1 MGQPVKGEDAMIK
14 KLAAAG
20 FALAMVLGLSPA
32 APSAAAEKE
41 IVLALWDE
49 VQKPIIQQS
58 IDKFNAKF
66 KGKYK
71 ASIAQTPW
79 GEFWTKLDA
88 SLPTS
93 NAPDV
98 MWMNVFLPKYANGNV
113 LEPLNKYIAK
123 EKFNLN
129 QYVPGRVAAFNY
141 NKQQYA
147 LPKGMDAVF
156 VAYNKE
162 IFDKYK
168 VSYPRKNWNWKSM
181 ETLANSLRRGIDAAG
196 GSEFPIAMELDLQPS
211 YSNFLHQDGA
221 DFVTLDKKRTL
232 AGTPAGIQ
240 TIQSVVD
247 LMNKKLMA
255 PYTVLSETKAS
266 DLFISGK
273 AGIIF
278 VGSWKAKVLE
288 DSSLGKAQ
296 KIGLVPMPKRK
307 LNNHSVAGGL
317 GYAMAKNSKNKDGA
331 WELIKYITGRQ
342 SMTREAVNNIDFPAR
357 PDAQGAYAR
366 GFKNIDANVIVEVTK
381 TAVPY
386 PHNGL
391 PATLT
396 PLQNAIALAFS
407 GKAPVAETVQKGAAE
422 TQRLIDEANK

>member
-1 MGQPVKGEDAMIK
+1 MIK

-20 FALAMVLGLSPA
+20 IALALALGLSPA

-49 VQKPIIQQS
+49 VQKPVIQQS
-58 IDKFNAKF
+58 IDKFNARF
-66 KGKYK
+66 KGKYR
-71 ASIAQTPW
+71 ATIAQTPW

-88 SLPTS
+88 SLPTR

-98 MWMNVFLPKYANGNV
+98 MWMNVFLPKYANGNQ
-113 LEPLNKYIAK
+113 LEPLDSYIAK
-123 EKFNLN
+123 EKFNLK

-141 NKQQYA
+141 GKKQYA

-181 ETLANSLRRGIDAAG
+181 ETLANSLRRNIASAG
-196 GSEFPIAMELDLQPS
+196 GNEFPIAMELDMQPS
-211 YSNFLHQDGA
+211 YANFLHQDGA
-221 DFVTLDKKRTL
+221 DFLTLNKKKTL
-232 AGTPAGIQ
+232 AATPAGLK

-247 LMNKKLMA
+247 LMDKKLMA

-288 DSSLGKAQ
+288 ESSLGKSG
-296 KIGLVPMPKRK
+296 KIGLVPMPKRA

-317 GYAMAKNSKNKDGA
+317 GYAMAKNSQNKDGA
-331 WELIKYITGRQ
+331 WELIKFITGRQ
-342 SMTREAVNNIDFPAR
+342 SLTREAVNNIDFPAR
-357 PDAQGAYAR
+357 PDSQGAYVR
-366 GFKNIDANVIVEVTK
+366 GFKNIDAQVIVDVTK
-381 TAVPY
+381 TAVPF
-386 PHNGL
+386 PSNGL
-391 PATLT
+391 PATLK
-396 PLQNAIALAFS
+396 PLQDAIALAFS
-407 GKAPVAETVQKGAAE
+407 GKAPVNETVQKGAAE
-422 TQRLIDEANK
+422 TQRLINEANKK

>member
-1 MGQPVKGEDAMIK
+1 MIK
-14 KLAAAG
+14 KLAAAT
-20 FALAMVLGLSPA
+20 FALAMAVGLSPS

-58 IDKFNAKF
+58 VDKFNAKF

-71 ASIAQTPW
+71 ATIAQTPW

-98 MWMNVFLPKYANGNV
+98 MWMNVFLPKYANGKV
-113 LEPLNKYIAK
+113 LEPLDAYIK
-123 EKFNLN
+123 KDKLDLN

-141 NKQQYA
+141 GKQQYA

-168 VSYPRKNWNWKSM
+168 VSYPRKNWDWKSM
-181 ETLANSLRRGIDAAG
+181 EVLANSLRRGMEAAK
-196 GSEFPIAMELDLQPS
+196 SNEFPIAMELDMQPS
-211 YSNFLHQDGA
+211 YSNFLHQSGA
-221 DFVTLDKKRTL
+221 DFLTLDKKKTL
-232 AGTPAGIQ
+232 AGSPAGIK

-288 DSSLGKAQ
+288 ESTLGKAK
-296 KIGLVPMPKRK
+296 KIGLVPMPKRE

-317 GYAMAKNSKNKDGA
+317 GYAMAKNSKNKAGA
-331 WELIKYITGRQ
+331 WEFIKFITGRQ
-342 SMTREAVNNIDFPAR
+342 SLTREAVNNIDFPAR
-357 PDAQGAYAR
+357 PDSQGAYVR
-366 GFKNIDANVIVEVTK
+366 GFQNIDAQVIVDVTK

-386 PHNGL
+386 PSNGL
-391 PATLT
+391 PATLK
-396 PLQNAIALAFS
+396 PLQDAIALAFS

>member
-1 MGQPVKGEDAMIK
+1 MIK
-14 KLAAAG
+14 KLFAA
-20 FALAMVLGLSPA
+20 FVVLALAIGLSPVAPAAA
-32 APSAAAEKE
+32 APKE

-66 KGKYK
+66 KRKYVAK
-71 ASIAQTPW
+71 IVQTPW

-93 NAPDV
+93 KAPDV
-98 MWMNVFLPKYANGNV
+98 TWMNVFLPKYVNGKV
-113 LEPLNKYIAK
+113 LEPLDPYIMRDGL
-123 EKFNLN
+123 NLN

-141 NKQQYA
+141 GGSQYA

-168 VSYPRKNWNWKSM
+168 VPYPTANWNWERM
-181 ETLANSLRRGIDAAG
+181 EILADSLRQGMQQAG
-196 GSEFPIAMELDLQPS
+196 ANEFPIAMELDLQPS

-221 DFVTLDKKRTL
+221 DFLTLDKKRTL
-232 AGTPAGIQ
+232 AGTPAGIE
-240 TIQSVVD
+240 TIQSIVS
-247 LMNKKLMA
+247 LMDKKLMA
-255 PYTVLSETKAS
+255 PYTVLSETKAT

-288 DSSLGKAQ
+288 GSSIGKAK
-296 KIGLVPMPKRK
+296 KIGLVQMPKRK
-307 LNNHSVAGGL
+307 LNNNSVAGGL
-317 GYAMAKNSKNKDGA
+317 GYAMAKNSQNKDGA
-331 WELIKYITGRQ
+331 WELIKYITSRV
-342 SMTREAVNNIDFPAR
+342 SMTNEARNNIEFPAR
-357 PDAQGAYAR
+357 PDSQRAYAL
-366 GFKNIDANVIVEVTK
+366 GFENIDARVILKATQ
-381 TAVPY
+381 TSVPY

-391 PATLT
+391 PATLK
-396 PLQNAIALAFS
+396 PLQDAIALAFS
-407 GKAPVAETVQKGAAE
+407 GKAPVAVTVQKGAADA
-422 TQRLIDEANK
+422 QRLIDDANK

>member
-1 MGQPVKGEDAMIK
+1 MMK

-20 FALAMVLGLSPA
+20 FALALALGLSPT

-58 IDKFNAKF
+58 IDKFNARY
-66 KGKYK
+66 KGKYR
-71 ASIAQTPW
+71 ATIAQTPW

-88 SLPTS
+88 SLPTR

-113 LEPLNKYIAK
+113 VEPLDSYIARDK
-123 EKFNLN
+123 MNLN

-141 NKQQYA
+141 KKKQYA

-162 IFDKYK
+162 MFDKYK

-181 ETLANSLRRGIDAAG
+181 ETLANSLRRGIAAAG
-196 GSEFPIAMELDLQPS
+196 ANEFPIAMELDFHPS

-221 DFVTLDKKRTL
+221 DFLTLNKRKTL

-240 TIQSVVD
+240 TVQSIVD
-247 LMNKKLMA
+247 LMDKNLMA

-266 DLFISGK
+266 DLFISRK

-278 VGSWKAKVLE
+278 VGSWKAKILE
-288 DSSLGKAQ
+288 ESSLGKEG
-296 KIGLVPMPKRK
+296 KIGLVPMPKRAV
-307 LNNHSVAGGL
+307 NNHSVAGGL
-317 GYAMAKNSKNKDGA
+317 GYAMAKNSQNKDGA
-331 WELIKYITGRQ
+331 WELIKFMTGRQ
-342 SMTREAVNNIDFPAR
+342 SLVREAVNNIDFPAR
-357 PDAQGAYAR
+357 PDAQGAYIR
-366 GFKNIDANVIVEVTK
+366 GFKNIDAQVIVDVTK
-381 TAVPY
+381 TAVPF
-386 PHNGL
+386 PSNGL
-391 PATLT
+391 PATLK
-396 PLQNAIALAFS
+396 PLQDAIALSFS
-407 GKAPVAETVQKGAAE
+407 GRAPVAETVQKGAAE
-422 TQRLIDEANK
+422 TQRLIDAANK